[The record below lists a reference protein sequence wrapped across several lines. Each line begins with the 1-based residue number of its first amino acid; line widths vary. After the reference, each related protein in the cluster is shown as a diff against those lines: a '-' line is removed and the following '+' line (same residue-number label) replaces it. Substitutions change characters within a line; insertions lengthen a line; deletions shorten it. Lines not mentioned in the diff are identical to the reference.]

1 MRNQNFLE
9 VLEERG
15 ELDAGSWAEN
25 WKKFIKVKRREKIEE
40 NLAEKI
46 G

>member
-1 MRNQNFLE
+1 MRTQSFLE
-9 VLEERG
+9 VLKKRG
-15 ELDAGSWAEN
+15 ELDAGSWTEN

-40 NLAEKI
+40 SLAEKI